1 VLSVASGFVYFV
13 SVAGV
18 TGVKAADPT
27 AFADVVTRIRA
38 RTPLPVGVGFGVT
51 RAEQATGIARVAD
64 AVIVGTALSR
74 LVEEGPDAGRAVARV
89 GELATELK
97 QATRRAERRG

>member
-1 VLSVASGFVYFV
+1 
-13 SVAGV
+13 
-18 TGVKAADPT
+18 
-27 AFADVVTRIRA
+27 
-38 RTPLPVGVGFGVT
+38 VT